1 MVRMKWTNPWRA
13 FHAEHIV
20 NTQQNKQKHTTSHT
34 LNMLCCKSPSA
45 HWWNSKEIEIH
56 TKQQLFYSV
65 SLTLQGSQPLLLHP
79 VSNERQGRGGGD
91 LRVHPMKKIQV
102 QILELKLYPASMEE
116 ATVLRREAT
125 WYKRSLWHECGS
137 TEVSVLRGRSPRAD
151 VKIRAR
157 QEVVMKMG
165 ERRLEDML
173 WRTLWRAGEGDQAI
187 EGIRQS
193 GRNQRRAAV
202 CSLLTAANVAARMVG
217 DTDGRT
223 QPAKGTEPG
232 S

>member
-116 ATVLRREAT
+116 ATVLRREKMICWLSPSICYRVGA
-125 WYKRSLWHECGS
+125 
-137 TEVSVLRGRSPRAD
+137 RGRWR
-151 VKIRAR
+151 KKR
-157 QEVVMKMG
+157 VVCKWWKAH
-165 ERRLEDML
+165 LSYNCWVL
-173 WRTLWRAGEGDQAI
+173 QILK
-187 EGIRQS
+187 
-193 GRNQRRAAV
+193 
-202 CSLLTAANVAARMVG
+202 LLSIASEFWM
-217 DTDGRT
+217 
-223 QPAKGTEPG
+223 
-232 S
+232 